1 MIDILLNTDGD
12 LDISNG
18 DFLPGESTLQN
29 QTLILIAHQG
39 EFKQTPEIG
48 VGIQDLLLSDELLEY
63 RHRIRNHFAMD
74 KLRIKEL
81 ELYEIGNL
89 KINAS
94 YD

>member
-18 DFLPGESTLQN
+18 DFLTGESTLQN
-29 QTLILIAHQG
+29 QALILIAHQG

-63 RHRIRNHFAMD
+63 RHRIRNHFTMD